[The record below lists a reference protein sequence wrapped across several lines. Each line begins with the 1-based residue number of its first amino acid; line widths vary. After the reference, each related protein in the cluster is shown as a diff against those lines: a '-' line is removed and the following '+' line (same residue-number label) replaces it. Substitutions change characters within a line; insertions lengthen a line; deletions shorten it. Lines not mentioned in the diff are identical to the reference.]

1 MTIGVA
7 ALVTTATLGL
17 TASSPLRVTVSAPGH
32 TPKIKV
38 HWNYTLEVTRDG
50 KPVAAKLSEAIVD
63 PIGGVH
69 PVQFGRTRR
78 TSSTGRSTARS
89 RTSSSGRRA
98 PAAFRSSGGSR

>member
-38 HWNYTLEVTRDG
+38 HWNYTL
-50 KPVAAKLSEAIVD
+50 
-63 PIGGVH
+63 
-69 PVQFGRTRR
+69 
-78 TSSTGRSTARS
+78 
-89 RTSSSGRRA
+89 
-98 PAAFRSSGGSR
+98 